1 MWEVHTQQSQW
12 YEIKIK
18 IGNLRII
25 RKIFSLVCD
34 VWLLGFWKWKS
45 IPRPLGSEK
54 ETKFGMTEWQKKRK
68 AIWNIDSISFPL
80 LLSRVILSIFI
91 SAFYSHN
98 LCPNHWAFYCFF
110 STFEITWNLDIREER
125 ECEFGEGEGAKGNTI
140 KAIFGPFSIS
150 THFCHFKI
158 ILVFIPKA
166 KIFIRFR

>member
-110 STFEITWNLDIREER
+110 STFEITWNLDIREKER
-125 ECEFGEGEGAKGNTI
+125 VWVRWRRRSKRKHNKSHFRS
-140 KAIFGPFSIS
+140 IFDFNSFLP
-150 THFCHFKI
+150 
-158 ILVFIPKA
+158 L
-166 KIFIRFR
+166 